1 MPSAEDLHLLTAV
14 DPRCTGMVSEWDFK
28 KVLYLEGGVGVLF
41 CRYTNQISD
50 NNWSSYNVHTRVVVV
65 IMCEL
70 D

>member
-1 MPSAEDLHLLTAV
+1 
-14 DPRCTGMVSEWDFK
+14 MVSEWDFK
-28 KVLYLEGGVGVLF
+28 KVLYLEGGAGVLF